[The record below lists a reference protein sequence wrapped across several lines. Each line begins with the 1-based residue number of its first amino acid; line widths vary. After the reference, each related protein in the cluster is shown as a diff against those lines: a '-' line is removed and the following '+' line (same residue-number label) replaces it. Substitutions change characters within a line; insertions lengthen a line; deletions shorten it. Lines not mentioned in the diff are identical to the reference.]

1 MSSVSPILPILLG
14 IVSKLSTKGQIVIPE
29 EVRRKVKLKPGDEFV
44 VTAVDNAILLTKI
57 DRQDL
62 RRRLDRILE
71 GNEVLGFREE
81 DVLEESRAVRHGK
94 EA

>member
-1 MSSVSPILPILLG
+1 LG

>member
-1 MSSVSPILPILLG
+1 MGAVSR
-14 IVSKLSTKGQIVIPE
+14 LSTKGQIVIPE
-29 EVRRKVKLKPGDEFV
+29 KVRKEVNLKPGDEFV

-57 DRQDL
+57 DRQEL

-71 GNEVLGFREE
+71 KNAVLGFGRE
-81 DVLEESRAVRHGK
+81 DVLEETRRVRHGGGE